1 MHTGGI
7 KQVYCCRR
15 EPRDASRL
23 SVASI
28 VQCRAQ
34 SSVISYFRFRCTAAY
49 KQIQFT
55 ALQRHCGN
63 LWHKHTCT
71 VKPGTHCMATKSNSR
86 RSTWLKVTKSTV
98 SLWPSIRPGDKVE
111 RAFDIRA
118 TKLTVSATMLKLHE
132 Y

>member
-15 EPRDASRL
+15 EPRDASCL

-86 RSTWLKVTKSTV
+86 RSTWLKV
-98 SLWPSIRPGDKVE
+98 DKVDRVALAIYTSWRQSRKDVRHSGNKVDRIGNNVE
-111 RAFDIRA
+111 
-118 TKLTVSATMLKLHE
+118 TS
-132 Y
+132 